1 MHLCVSAL
9 TGLSH
14 SKLVVYQCCHV
25 SSSCGNQ
32 QERGRTGAARLK
44 ITKTLCK
51 GIVFGEFLP
60 PS

>member
-14 SKLVVYQCCHV
+14 SNWLFIHAVMLAARAAV
-25 SSSCGNQ
+25 SRR
-32 QERGRTGAARLK
+32 EATGPGRLK
-44 ITKTLCK
+44 ITKTQSK